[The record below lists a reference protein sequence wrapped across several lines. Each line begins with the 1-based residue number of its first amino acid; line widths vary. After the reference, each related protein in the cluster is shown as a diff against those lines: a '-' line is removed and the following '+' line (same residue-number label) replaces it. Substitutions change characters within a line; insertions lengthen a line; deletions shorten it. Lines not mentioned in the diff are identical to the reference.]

1 MIKKFDKRYTV
12 QGSAQE
18 YDVHIVSDGET
29 VKAHCSCQAGQFK
42 TLCKHVMQC
51 VGDDDEVRYAMAQ
64 CGYLQVYEEY
74 EQRLAYAEQVKR
86 EVKNIKKKFE
96 RLFLE

>member
-1 MIKKFDKRYTV
+1 MEKFDKNFKV
-12 QGSAQE
+12 QGTEQE
-18 YDVHIVSDGET
+18 YDVHIVSDGEK

-42 TLCKHVMQC
+42 TLCKHVMSC
-51 VGDDDEVRYAMAQ
+51 VETDAEIRYALTQ

-74 EQRLAYAEQVKR
+74 EARLKYAEQVK
-86 EVKNIKKKFE
+86 KDAKKIKKKFE